1 MDQLI
6 TARLQDFHSSVISP
20 EISQNREV
28 LHLELIDD
36 LAKLTTRIDS
46 LKNSYDVDRL
56 KKDFHQNEIADLK
69 TLLE

>member
-1 MDQLI
+1 L
-6 TARLQDFHSSVISP
+6 
-20 EISQNREV
+20 N
-28 LHLELIDD
+28 LELTDD

-69 TLLE
+69 T

>member
-1 MDQLI
+1 MI
-6 TARLQDFHSSVISP
+6 TARLQDFHSNVISP

-28 LHLELIDD
+28 LQHELSGD
-36 LAKLTTRIDS
+36 LKNLTSRIDS

-69 TLLE
+69 T